1 MQTQDMSFG
10 VSEYPPPFK
19 LTPDLC
25 TQPYR
30 LIGKQ
35 RVNLELTE

>member
-10 VSEYPPPFK
+10 VPPPFE

-25 TQPYR
+25 AQPYR
-30 LIGKQ
+30 LTGKQ
-35 RVNLELTE
+35 RVNLELTK